1 MTMQILVLLISLS
14 AILIVFYALFKAA
27 ALNRKIP
34 GGIVKESWRLLYYL
48 IGLMAVGYLTLP
60 LFPKLSQSSRDL
72 IVSIIYLAGAV
83 FLVMV
88 INLIYK
94 ITKEVGL

>member
-1 MTMQILVLLISLS
+1 MQILVLLISLS

>member
-1 MTMQILVLLISLS
+1 MKILVLLISLA
-14 AILIVFYALFKAA
+14 AILVVFYALFKAVT
-27 ALNRKIP
+27 LNRKIP
-34 GGIVKESWRLLYYL
+34 GGLVKESWRLLYYL
-48 IGLMAVGYLTLP
+48 IGLLAIGYLTMPIFPRLP
-60 LFPKLSQSSRDL
+60 ESSRDL

-83 FLVMV
+83 FIVKV